1 MANWISSV
9 TLRLNDQFSSGW
21 QKAANR
27 VAKGKTMINEGA
39 EGLKGKLGNMA
50 VTRDLAITSMYIG
63 RLNDTLQSWTDAPG
77 KVASSFEDGM
87 ARVSTVLNETNAF
100 GGDTAASMAM
110 IEQAAA
116 DMAGGVSQSG
126 KLAAIGTDVF
136 TNSVYTMLSSGLSV
150 EQGIAATEQASL
162 LAKAT
167 GGNMADAASALTGIY
182 NNLGDKSADAGTEF
196 TRLSDIVAGTQN
208 YFAFEGLG
216 QFTDGL
222 KNASGVAVANNIPFT
237 QLSAVIGQLNSN
249 MIVGAE
255 AGTAVKSV
263 VAQLGAASGR
273 LGFEIAKTSDGGID
287 LVETFA
293 NIEATGA
300 DGQAMIAAFGTEA
313 GPAVSLLTKNLDEL
327 RSGYDYVNDAAEITQ
342 ENAAKMAETL
352 TTKQENLNVAM
363 QVWQGRLGAG
373 ANAVKGL
380 GLEMK
385 LFGVRLLNGITGLG
399 GFGKVASGVFGG
411 VIQLAGGFS
420 GLASNAL
427 QASTGIASMME
438 LWKGKKDVL
447 MMARGGLKMVTG
459 GLGKMVKGLFMGGK
473 AVITFIPKAVAWMS
487 TMWGVAAAHVAA
499 HLPLYATIAAVAAL
513 AAGAVWVIRNFD
525 KVKAWF
531 GTAWTAIK
539 GWFSAGFG
547 FIKGLFTESP
557 TWVQAALLAFMPL
570 IAIPMQIITHWDT
583 IKGWFAAFADW
594 VVGIA
599 QKISAP
605 FEWIGDKIG
614 GLFGRGGGEG
624 ISGTMAEGVAG
635 DNTLYSA
642 TARSFNQVDRL
653 IPHSD
658 AQEGPFSRL
667 TQAGRAIMDTMASGA
682 REDADLGDAIRGSAA
697 RALAFGG
704 AVSPAKPKDGNILG
718 PVIQGSFPKLREGG
732 GLSGLLGDLITQ
744 AAGGRPGRGKGDRPI
759 HIRDSVFNLQ
769 FSEFADLNRF
779 VQELREQVGDAV

>member
-1 MANWISSV
+1 MSDWTRSV
-9 TLRLNDQFSSGW
+9 TLRFKDQFSSGFT
-21 QKAANR
+21 AAAGSIN
-27 VAKGKTMINEGA
+27 KGQQQIAAGSKSINNGS
-39 EGLKGKLGNMA
+39 GLMA
-50 VTRDLAITSMYIG
+50 ASRDLAVTSMYVG
-63 RLNDTLQSWTDAPG
+63 QVTQALQNWTNAPG
-77 KVASSFEDGM
+77 EVASSFEDGM
-87 ARVSTVLNETNAF
+87 ARVSTVLNETNSI
-100 GGDTAASMAM
+100 GGNTTISMAA
-110 IEQAAA
+110 IRSAAEN
-116 DMAGGVSQSG
+116 MAGGVSQAG

-136 TNSVYTMLSSGLSV
+136 SNSVYTMLSSGLSV

-167 GGNMADAASALTGIY
+167 GGNMSDAASALTGIY
-182 NNLGDKSADAGTEF
+182 NNLGNKSAEAGTEM

-208 YFAFEGLG
+208 YFAFENLS

-222 KNASGVAVANNIPFT
+222 KNASGAAVANGIPLT
-237 QLSAVIGQLNSN
+237 QLSATIGQLNSN

-255 AGTAVKSV
+255 AGTAVKSI
-263 VAQLGAASGR
+263 VAQLGTASGK
-273 LGFEIAKTSDGGID
+273 LGFEIARTNDGGVD
-287 LVETFA
+287 LVQTFS
-293 NIEATGA
+293 NIKSTGA

-313 GPAVSLLTKNLDEL
+313 GPAISLLTKNLDEL
-327 RSGYDYVNDAAEITQ
+327 KSGYNYVNDSAGITL
-342 ENAAKMAETL
+342 ENASKMSDTL
-352 TTKQENLNVAM
+352 SSKQENLAAAM
-363 QVWQGRLGAG
+363 EVWQGRVGQG
-373 ANAVKGL
+373 ANQLKS
-380 GLEMK
+380 
-385 LFGVRLLNGITGLG
+385 FGVSVKLMGIQALNAAATIPILGNAVAGTAGWVGRFAGSLGGVASKALQTVTGLTSMIALIE
-399 GFGKVASGVFGG
+399 KSGG
-411 VIQLAGGFS
+411 VMQVMQGGLSVVGGALKGIAGGFIS
-420 GLASNAL
+420 A
-427 QASTGIASMME
+427 
-438 LWKGKKDVL
+438 
-447 MMARGGLKMVTG
+447 
-459 GLGKMVKGLFMGGK
+459 GK
-473 AVITFIPKAVAWMS
+473 AVIFAIPKAVAWMS

-525 KVKAWF
+525 TVKAWF
-531 GTAWTAIK
+531 GTAWTTIK

-557 TWVQAALLAFMPL
+557 AWVQAALLAFMPL
-570 IAIPMQIITHWDT
+570 TAIPMQIITHWDT

-599 QKISAP
+599 QKIAAP

-624 ISGTMAEGVAG
+624 IGGTMAEGVAV

-667 TQAGRAIMDTMASGA
+667 TQAGRAIMDTMASEV
-682 REDADLGDAIRGSAA
+682 REDANLGDAIRGSAA
-697 RALAFGG
+697 RALAVGG
-704 AVSPAKPKDGNILG
+704 AVRPAKPKDSNILG
-718 PVIQGSFPKLREGG
+718 SVIQGSFLKPSERG
-732 GLSGLLGDLITQ
+732 GLSSLLGDLITQ
-744 AAGGRPGRGKGDRPI
+744 ASGGGPGRGKEDRPI